1 MTKEKRKR
9 KIEKRIIQLSALTI
23 GDYEIVTPK
32 VKFGWDQLYGARAN
46 IHAIIDWFVGFAVV
60 LAIGFIVYSGI
71 QFMTSAGDAEKVT
84 SARKMLTASVIGMVI
99 VLLSRVI
106 ILFFIETFFE

>member
-1 MTKEKRKR
+1 MKKER
-9 KIEKRIIQLSALTI
+9 IEKSLSQLIALKI
-23 GDYEIVTPK
+23 GDYVIETPK

>member
-1 MTKEKRKR
+1 MKKERV
-9 KIEKRIIQLSALTI
+9 EKSLSQLIALKI
-23 GDYEIVTPK
+23 GDYVIKTPK
-32 VKFGWDQLYGARAN
+32 VKFGWDQLDGARAN